1 MAANE
6 SAAGPKGN
14 TYAVVIGISI
24 YLDTDIA
31 ALQFSNRDAVFFA
44 DFLMSE
50 SGGSVP
56 KKNIK
61 LLIYH
66 PIINQMAMKSKMIKL
81 YLMT

>member
-1 MAANE
+1 MLFSISASAQPMAANE

-56 KKNIK
+56 KKISN
-61 LLIYH
+61 Y
-66 PIINQMAMKSKMIKL
+66 
-81 YLMT
+81 